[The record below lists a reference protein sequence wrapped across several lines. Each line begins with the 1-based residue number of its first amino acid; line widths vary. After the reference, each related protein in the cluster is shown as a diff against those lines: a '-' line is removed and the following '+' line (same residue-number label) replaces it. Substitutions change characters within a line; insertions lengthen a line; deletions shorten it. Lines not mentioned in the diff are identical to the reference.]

1 MRIIFWILVFIVFYT
16 YIGYGIVVWLLVKI
30 KEHGKPHDSLSSD
43 NQKVPE
49 VTILIAAY
57 NEEAVVVDKMDNCM
71 ALDYPSDKL
80 NVLWATDGCTD
91 KTVPLLS
98 KYINDHNLQNV
109 KVQAF
114 EERKGKGATLCRGIK
129 YVMTPIVVF
138 TDANTMINKNAIRE
152 IVKKFENPKV
162 GCVSG
167 EKRVGNAGSG
177 IDKNSQDMQ
186 AGNSGERVKD
196 AAETEGIYWKYESF
210 LKDHDSR
217 LCSAMGAD
225 GGLFALR
232 KELFETL
239 PEGVLLDDFI
249 ISMRVLLKGYVIAY
263 CPEAYVH
270 EGTSASIAEES
281 KRKVRI
287 AAGGIQSVG
296 MLKPLLNVFKYGT
309 LSFEYISHR
318 VLRWTVTPFALLLL
332 FPLNIVIIAVNGWN
346 PLIYPI
352 IFVLQL
358 LFYDLALYGAILSKQ
373 GKKSKIPYICYYFMF
388 MNICVFKGI
397 AYLRRKKGSGT
408 WERAK
413 RA

>member
-1 MRIIFWILVFIVFYT
+1 MKIIFWILVFIVFYT

-43 NQKVPE
+43 HKAVPE

-71 ALDYPSDKL
+71 ALDYPADKL

-91 KTVPLLS
+91 RTVPLLT

-114 EERKGKGATLCRGIK
+114 EERKGKGATLCRGIEF
-129 YVMTPIVVF
+129 VTTPIVVF

-152 IVKKFENPKV
+152 IVKKFDNPKV

-167 EKRVGNAGSG
+167 EKRVGNAETESSV
-177 IDKNSQDMQ
+177 DDNK
-186 AGNSGERVKD
+186 VKD

-232 KELFETL
+232 KALFETL

-270 EGTSASIAEES
+270 EGTSASIVEES

-296 MLKPLLNVFKYGT
+296 MLKPLLNIFKYGT

-332 FPLNIVIIAVNGWN
+332 FPLNVIIIAVNGWH
-346 PLIYPI
+346 PLVYPVI
-352 IFVLQL
+352 LLLQL

-388 MNICVFKGI
+388 MNICVLKGI

>member
-16 YIGYGIVVWLLVKI
+16 YIGYGILVWLLVKI
-30 KEHGKPHDSLSSD
+30 KEHGKSRDSLTSYNKD
-43 NQKVPE
+43 VLD

-91 KTVPLLS
+91 KTVPLLT
-98 KYINDHNLQNV
+98 KYINDHKLQNV

-114 EERKGKGATLCRGIK
+114 DERKGKGATLRRAIE
-129 YVMTPIVVF
+129 YVKTPIVVF

-152 IVKKFENPKV
+152 IVKKFDNPKV

-167 EKRVGNAGSG
+167 EKRVGNIGSD
-177 IDKNSQDMQ
+177 I
-186 AGNSGERVKD
+186 GENVQNIHDRHYESHVKD

-210 LKDHDSR
+210 LKDLDSR

-232 KELFETL
+232 RELFETL

-249 ISMRVLLKGYVIAY
+249 ISMRVLLKGYLIAY

-270 EGTSASIAEES
+270 EGTSASIEEES

-296 MLKPLLNVFKYGT
+296 MLKPLLNIFKYGI

-318 VLRWTVTPFALLLL
+318 VLRWTITPFALLLL
-332 FPLNIVIIAVNGWN
+332 LPLNIIIIAVNGWN

-358 LFYDLALYGAILSKQ
+358 LFYDLALYGAILSRQ
-373 GKKSKIPYICYYFMF
+373 GKKSKIPYVCYYFMF

-397 AYLRRKKGSGT
+397 AYLRRKSGAGT
-408 WERAK
+408 WEKAK

>member
-16 YIGYGIVVWLLVKI
+16 YIGYGILVWLLVKI
-30 KEHGKPHDSLSSD
+30 KEHGKSHDSLSSHSMD
-43 NQKVPE
+43 IPE

-57 NEEAVVVDKMDNCM
+57 NEEAVAADKMDNCM
-71 ALDYPSDKL
+71 ALDYPADKL

-91 KTVPLLS
+91 NTVPLLT
-98 KYINDHNLQNV
+98 KYINDHKLQNV
-109 KVQAF
+109 KIQAF
-114 EERKGKGATLCRGIK
+114 DERKGKGATLRRGIEHVK
-129 YVMTPIVVF
+129 TPIVVF
-138 TDANTMINKNAIRE
+138 TDANTMINKKAIRE
-152 IVKKFENPKV
+152 IVKKFDNPKV

-167 EKRVGNAGSG
+167 EKRVGNAE
-177 IDKNSQDMQ
+177 KENSIEH
-186 AGNSGERVKD
+186 NRVKD
-196 AAETEGIYWKYESF
+196 AVETEGIYWKYESF
-210 LKDHDSR
+210 LKDLDSR

-232 KELFETL
+232 RELFETL

-249 ISMRVLLKGYVIAY
+249 ISMRILLKGYLIAY

-296 MLKPLLNVFKYGT
+296 MLKPLLNIFKYGI

-318 VLRWTVTPFALLLL
+318 VLRWTITPFALLLL
-332 FPLNIVIIAVNGWN
+332 LPLNIIIIAVNGWN

-352 IFVLQL
+352 VFVLQL
-358 LFYDLALYGAILSKQ
+358 LFYDLALYGAILSRQ
-373 GKKSKIPYICYYFMF
+373 GKKSKIPYVCYYFMF

-397 AYLRRKKGSGT
+397 AYLRRKSGEGT
-408 WERAK
+408 WEKAK